1 MLVTVLTFR
10 ISVEGSKSAATSLA
24 SSSVIMPVS
33 TSQSMCLPS
42 SGQTV
47 LSPVPSA
54 YSDLPVMPRSTAPS
68 VETNESAAAD
78 DDDAV
83 SIHSSTS
90 SYIDVDEFTTTSG
103 SVAPTEDQER
113 DDFDF
118 VDEDEDDMTADEL
131 EA

>member
-1 MLVTVLTFR
+1 MVR
-10 ISVEGSKSAATSLA
+10 ISVEGDKTAEASLA

-42 SGQTV
+42 SGHLNLSGLPAPYSKVPTV
-47 LSPVPSA
+47 ARSSAPSA
-54 YSDLPVMPRSTAPS
+54 TDD
-68 VETNESAAAD
+68 ESAAAD
-78 DDDAV
+78 DDDVV

-103 SVAPTEDQER
+103 SVAPTEDRER
-113 DDFDF
+113 DEFDF